1 MSCAYGCRCR
11 VLRYRLP
18 KTGMPGGLRVMRSGC
33 FAHSLA
39 VISFAGL
46 SSDRAE
52 DGDPNHGNFT
62 LAEATKGLSGP
73 ASGPLQAV
81 IETSKGK
88 FPCELFAK
96 PAPVHVASFLG

>member
-1 MSCAYGCRCR
+1 
-11 VLRYRLP
+11 
-18 KTGMPGGLRVMRSGC
+18 MRSGC
-33 FAHSLA
+33 FALSLA

-46 SSDRAE
+46 SSVRAE

-81 IETSKGK
+81 IETS
-88 FPCELFAK
+88 
-96 PAPVHVASFLG
+96 

>member
-1 MSCAYGCRCR
+1 MS
-11 VLRYRLP
+11 
-18 KTGMPGGLRVMRSGC
+18 GGLRVMRSGC
-33 FAHSLA
+33 FALSLA

-46 SSDRAE
+46 SSVRAE

-88 FPCELFAK
+88 FTCELFGGR
-96 PAPVHVASFLG
+96 APVAVAGFVGRAAGGRAGRGPK